1 MNSNLGTILGELT
14 SSVTG
19 KTGIIFLLVM
29 FAISAYA
36 LITNPLDFGTKFWNN
51 PAIWADNPKN
61 VPPVWTNIF
70 SANEKMKHS
79 VFEFHTGTKQQN
91 NYYFQMDYSAEEP
104 PTFSS
109 LSIQDISYNSRPP
122 TISLSVTRPDGI
134 EINLY
139 HHAVPAPRTGETS
152 PIQRYTESPLRV
164 YLTGDTK
171 IANNIADLLSE
182 NTGTPVIAK
191 EIIGKIDRVIFG
203 EFPLQLKDEF
213 KPLKGEYLFAL
224 NADMSDPNDYIGN
237 VKLVLGGSSYGIMGT
252 DSLGRDLARG
262 LLFGF
267 PVALTIGLITSIFA
281 TVIGTTAGI
290 ISGYQGGKTD
300 IFIQRFSDV
309 LTNIPLL
316 PILLFLA
323 FVLGQKLWVVIVV
336 LIIFGWPG
344 LSIVVRSI
352 VLQIRSGQLVEASVA
367 LGASKWR
374 IMAHHI
380 FPQISP
386 FIFAQMIFFTPAAI
400 LAEAGL
406 SFLGLGDTSIPT
418 WGQILDQG
426 FRTGAIYIGYWWWVL
441 PPGILI
447 VFTALTFVL
456 IALGME
462 KVVDPRLRN
471 TPT

>member
-1 MNSNLGTILGELT
+1 
-14 SSVTG
+14 
-19 KTGIIFLLVM
+19 
-29 FAISAYA
+29 
-36 LITNPLDFGTKFWNN
+36 
-51 PAIWADNPKN
+51 
-61 VPPVWTNIF
+61 
-70 SANEKMKHS
+70 
-79 VFEFHTGTKQQN
+79 
-91 NYYFQMDYSAEEP
+91 
-104 PTFSS
+104 
-109 LSIQDISYNSRPP
+109 
-122 TISLSVTRPDGI
+122 
-134 EINLY
+134 
-139 HHAVPAPRTGETS
+139 
-152 PIQRYTESPLRV
+152 
-164 YLTGDTK
+164 
-171 IANNIADLLSE
+171 LSE

>member
-1 MNSNLGTILGELT
+1 MNSSLGSIFRELT
-14 SSVTG
+14 SSLTG
-19 KTGIIFLLVM
+19 RTGITFLLVM

-51 PAIWADNPKN
+51 PAVWADNPKN
-61 VPPVWTNIF
+61 APPTWVNIF
-70 SANEKMKHS
+70 SSSQKMNHAI
-79 VFEFHTGTKQQN
+79 FESHTGTKQQE
-91 NYYFQMDYSAEEP
+91 NYYFTMDYKAEES

-109 LSIQDISYNSRPP
+109 LSIQGISYTSRPP
-122 TISLSVTRPDGI
+122 TISLSVTRPDG
-134 EINLY
+134 EKINLY
-139 HHAVPAPRTGETS
+139 HHVAPAPRTGETS
-152 PIQRYTESPLRV
+152 PIKRYTESPFRI
-164 YLTGDTK
+164 YLTGNAKT
-171 IANNIADLLSE
+171 ANNIADLLSE
-182 NTGTPVIAK
+182 NSGNPISSK
-191 EIIGKIDRVIFG
+191 EILGKVDRVIFS
-203 EFPLQLKDEF
+203 EFPASLDGEF
-213 KPLKGEYLFAL
+213 KPLKGKYTFAL
-224 NADMSDPNDYIGN
+224 KSHFNNPNDYIRS

-252 DSLGRDLARG
+252 DSVGRDLAKG

-267 PVALTIGLITSIFA
+267 PVALAIGLITSIFA
-281 TVIGTTAGI
+281 TAIGTTAGI
-290 ISGYQGGKTD
+290 ISGYTAGKTD

-323 FVLGQKLWVVIVV
+323 FVLGQKLWIVMVV

-352 VLQIRSGQLVEASVA
+352 VLQIRTGQLVEASVA
-367 LGASKWR
+367 LGASRWR

-426 FRTGAIYIGYWWWVL
+426 FRTGAVYIGYWWWVI

-447 VFTALTFVL
+447 VMTALTFVL

-471 TPT
+471 TST